1 MRGFVT
7 TALCAFVVGFGL
19 AASAQPDGGGRRDGP
34 WGAGFGGGG
43 FGGPGGMNQD
53 VKLVK
58 KYDKDGNGWLDATER
73 QEARKSLNQGER
85 RGPGRFGGPPGGVP
99 GARREGAAPQP
110 GIKITPAE
118 VKPHPDAPL
127 YAPNVLRTI
136 FLDFESPDWETE
148 LEAFYRT
155 DVEVPAKLTMDGK
168 SYPDVGVRFRGNT
181 SYMMAGPEG
190 KRPLNLSM
198 DMAHKGQDLLGFRT
212 LNLLNS
218 AEDPSFLRTVLSLQM
233 ARDYIPAPRANFVRL
248 VVNGENWGVYANVEQ
263 FNKDFLEANFGTK
276 KGVRWKVPVAFGG
289 NGGLAYLGDE
299 IAAYRRSYEL
309 KSDEDPKSW
318 ADLMN
323 LCKVLHESSPGEIET
338 RLGAVLDIDSTL
350 RFLAWDNVLAGG
362 DGYWTRASDYTMYQ
376 DPQGKFHIIPYDVN
390 ETFGG
395 GGFPGG
401 PGGPGGGRGRDRGG
415 QGGGGFSG
423 RGGGPGGPGGP
434 GEAGGPGGAAGP
446 GGPGGFGPGM
456 FLAPQLVRLADKDGD
471 SKLSA
476 AEFNTLADTCYDLM
490 DPDQT
495 GKVGQEQCTEGV
507 NKLFPQP
514 PGGGQFGPPGGGQPS
529 FGPGMFVGPGLFA
542 AANGNKDDIL
552 TRAELKDLFAK
563 WSKEWDM
570 AKVGS
575 LDEEAVRN
583 GLNSSL
589 PPPDFATMFG
599 GRGGRRG
606 PGGPGGGPGGFGGP
620 GGPGRGGPTLDPL
633 AVAQDTSKPLISKLL
648 AVPSLRARYLGY
660 IRHMAENWLDWN
672 KLGPIAEQYH
682 ALIADEI
689 KTDTKKSFT
698 FEEFQAALVG
708 DSREA
713 RSSLK
718 SFADQRRAFLLNHAE
733 VKKATSIAPK

>member
-1 MRGFVT
+1 MG
-7 TALCAFVVGFGL
+7 LCAFVVGFGL
-19 AASAQPDGGGRRDGP
+19 TALAQPGGGGP
-34 WGAGFGGGG
+34 REGRGGPGFGGFG

-53 VKLVK
+53 VELVK
-58 KYDKDGNGWLDATER
+58 KFDKDGNGWLDAAER
-73 QEARKSLNQGER
+73 QEARKSLSQGER
-85 RGPGRFGGPPGGVP
+85 RGSGRFGGPPGGFP
-99 GARREGAAPQP
+99 GARREGTAPQA

-118 VKPHPDAPL
+118 VKPYPGAPL

-155 DVEVPAKLTMDGK
+155 DVEIPTKLTMDGK

-181 SYMMAGPEG
+181 SYMMAGPDG

-218 AEDPSFLRTVLSLQM
+218 AEDPSFLRTVLSLQI
-233 ARDYIPAPRANFVRL
+233 ARDYMPAPRANFVRL

-263 FNKDFLEANFGTK
+263 FNKDFLEANYGTK

-289 NGGLAYLGDE
+289 NGGLAYLGDDV
-299 IAAYRRSYEL
+299 AAYRRSYEL
-309 KSDEDPKSW
+309 KSDEDPKAW
-318 ADLMN
+318 ANLMN
-323 LCKVLHESSPGEIET
+323 LCKVLHETSAEELET
-338 RLGAVLDIDSTL
+338 KLDSVLDIDGTL
-350 RFLAWDNVLAGG
+350 RFLAWDNVLASG

-376 DPQGKFHIIPYDVN
+376 DPQGRFHIIPYDVN
-390 ETFGG
+390 ETFSG

-401 PGGPGGGRGRDRGG
+401 PGGRGGGRGRDRGG
-415 QGGGGFSG
+415 QGGGGFG
-423 RGGGPGGPGGP
+423 ARGGGPGGP
-434 GEAGGPGGAAGP
+434 GEAGGP
-446 GGPGGFGPGM
+446 GFGPGM
-456 FLAPQLVRLADKDGD
+456 FLAPQLVRVGDKDGD

-476 AEFNTLADTCYDLM
+476 AEFNTLADACYDLM
-490 DPDQT
+490 DPDPT
-495 GKVGQEQCTEGV
+495 GKVGQDQCIEGV

-514 PGGGQFGPPGGGQPS
+514 PGGGQFGPPGGGQPA
-529 FGPGMFVGPGLFA
+529 FGPGMFMGPVLFT
-542 AANGNKDDIL
+542 AANADKDDHL
-552 TRAELKDLFAK
+552 TRAEFKGLFAK
-563 WSKEWDM
+563 WSQDWDL
-570 AKVGS
+570 AKAGA
-575 LDEEAVRN
+575 LDEEAIRN

-589 PPPDFATMFG
+589 PPPDFAAMFG

-606 PGGPGGGPGGFGGP
+606 PGGPGGGFGGFGGP

-633 AVAQDTSKPLISKLL
+633 AVAQDASKPLISKLL

-660 IRHMAENWLDWN
+660 IRHMAETWLDWN

-689 KTDTKKSFT
+689 KIDTKQSFT
-698 FEEFQAALVG
+698 FEEFETALAG
-708 DSREA
+708 DSQEGRT
-713 RSSLK
+713 SLK

-733 VKKATSIAPK
+733 VKSVVSITPK